1 MSLQSLAQDL
11 RTLGIRYHI
20 VTATSVAAAITVAS
34 KKKPIA
40 TLKVKQRCDTK
51 SAIKWF
57 SAAGKKPFELSGV
70 TAVPKRGGVDFNVKN
85 ATLTIS
91 TNDNRMSIKV
101 AGKKMPITA
110 AVFMDL
116 TDRLANSNE
125 AVLKYI
131 MRRFKYWAG
140 VMAKPAYL
148 EKINTSKKAKAASI
162 YLPSKLVYAAA
173 NSSDADTGNDVE
185 YGLWTGWNVIT
196 PSGLCLKT
204 TSGIKG
210 TVPAKVILKN
220 GKYTAFTSEQEVSDW
235 RGDNYK
241 GRRYGPN
248 KYVKTAADCREIELL
263 DSEDESQGLE
273 DVMTPGPDQVACP
286 MASVVPVPKF
296 TGKVDF
302 TSFDGFKEKG
312 RGSYDDRL
320 HYVGLIENQKVELRQ
335 DAHGNVEVVFPF
347 KLQSGKKS
355 LQSVPVHN
363 KKDWEA
369 LLAHIHRCFDLGY

>member
-57 SAAGKKPFELSGV
+57 STTGKKPFELSGV

-110 AVFMDL
+110 VVFMDL

-235 RGDNYK
+235 RDGNYK
-241 GRRYGPN
+241 GRRYGPT
-248 KYVKTAADCREIELL
+248 KYVKTAADCREIELA
-263 DSEDESQGLE
+263 DMEDESQGLE

-286 MASVVPVPKF
+286 MAS
-296 TGKVDF
+296 
-302 TSFDGFKEKG
+302 
-312 RGSYDDRL
+312 
-320 HYVGLIENQKVELRQ
+320 
-335 DAHGNVEVVFPF
+335 A
-347 KLQSGKKS
+347 
-355 LQSVPVHN
+355 
-363 KKDWEA
+363 
-369 LLAHIHRCFDLGY
+369 

>member
-20 VTATSVAAAITVAS
+20 VTATSVAAATTVAS

-110 AVFMDL
+110 TVFMDL

-162 YLPSKLVYAAA
+162 YLPSSA
-173 NSSDADTGNDVE
+173 NVDTGNNVE

-196 PSGLCLKT
+196 PSGLRLKT

-220 GKYTAFTSEQEVSDW
+220 DEYRAFTSEKAVTDW
-235 RGDNYK
+235 RDDNYK
-241 GRRYGPN
+241 GRRYGPT
-248 KYVKTAADCREIELL
+248 KYVKTAADCREIELI
-263 DSEDESQGLE
+263 SNEDESQGLE
-273 DVMTPGPDQVACP
+273 DVMTPGPDQAACP
-286 MASVVPVPKF
+286 MAS
-296 TGKVDF
+296 
-302 TSFDGFKEKG
+302 
-312 RGSYDDRL
+312 
-320 HYVGLIENQKVELRQ
+320 
-335 DAHGNVEVVFPF
+335 A
-347 KLQSGKKS
+347 
-355 LQSVPVHN
+355 
-363 KKDWEA
+363 
-369 LLAHIHRCFDLGY
+369 

>member
-162 YLPSKLVYAAA
+162 YLPSSA
-173 NSSDADTGNDVE
+173 NVDTGNNVE

-196 PSGLCLKT
+196 PSGLRLKT

-220 GKYTAFTSEQEVSDW
+220 DEYRAFTSEKAVTDW

-241 GRRYGPN
+241 GRRYGPT
-248 KYVKTAADCREIELL
+248 KYVKTAADCREIELI
-263 DSEDESQGLE
+263 SNEDESQGLE
-273 DVMTPGPDQVACP
+273 DVMTPGPDQAACP
-286 MASVVPVPKF
+286 MAS
-296 TGKVDF
+296 
-302 TSFDGFKEKG
+302 
-312 RGSYDDRL
+312 
-320 HYVGLIENQKVELRQ
+320 
-335 DAHGNVEVVFPF
+335 A
-347 KLQSGKKS
+347 
-355 LQSVPVHN
+355 
-363 KKDWEA
+363 
-369 LLAHIHRCFDLGY
+369 

>member
-20 VTATSVAAAITVAS
+20 VTATSVAAATTVAS
-34 KKKPIA
+34 KKKPTA
-40 TLKVKQRCDTK
+40 VLNVKQHCDTE

-57 SAAGKKPFELSGV
+57 STTGKKPFESAGV
-70 TAVPKRGGVDFNVKN
+70 VAVPKRGGVDFNVKN

-148 EKINTSKKAKAASI
+148 EKINTSKRSKVSSSYLGNTIICAST
-162 YLPSKLVYAAA
+162 SG
-173 NSSDADTGNDVE
+173 DDFE

-210 TVPAKVILKN
+210 TMPAKVRVVN
-220 GKYTAFTSEQEVSDW
+220 GEYHAFTSEQEVSDW
-235 RGDNYK
+235 RGGVRA
-241 GRRYGPN
+241 GRRYLPN
-248 KYVKTAADCREIELL
+248 KYTKTAADCKEIELAGT
-263 DSEDESQGLE
+263 EDESQGLE

-286 MASVVPVPKF
+286 IASTSVSKF
-296 TGKVDF
+296 APTGKIDF

-320 HYVGLIENQKVELRQ
+320 RYVGLIENQKVELRQ
-335 DAHGNVEVVFPF
+335 DNHGNVEVVFPF

-355 LQSVPVHN
+355 LRSVPVHS
-363 KKDWEA
+363 KKDWDA